1 MGADGTNVLRGE
13 VLDERTV
20 IGIDELCRA
29 CSVTTE
35 WVAELVEYGVLE
47 PSGHGPADWRFPGPS
62 VRRTR
67 IAMRLQ
73 RDLGVNPPGAAL
85 VLELIGEI
93 EELRARSKM
102 PGGR

>member
-1 MGADGTNVLRGE
+1 MGADRTEVLRGE

-20 IGIDELCRA
+20 LGIDELCRA
-29 CSVTTE
+29 CSVTTD
-35 WVAELVEYGVLE
+35 WIAELVEHGVLE
-47 PSGHGPADWRFPGPS
+47 PIGGEPAEWLFTGSS

-93 EELRARSKM
+93 EELRTRLRM
-102 PGGR
+102 PRGR

>member
-1 MGADGTNVLRGE
+1 MGADRTEVLRGE

-20 IGIDELCRA
+20 LGIDELCRA
-29 CSVTTE
+29 CSVTTD
-35 WVAELVEYGVLE
+35 WIAELVEHGVLE
-47 PSGHGPADWRFPGPS
+47 PIGGEPAEWLFAGSS

-93 EELRARSKM
+93 EELRTRLRM
-102 PGGR
+102 PRGR